1 MARHPYFILA
11 TVFFFFLG
19 SHPTSW
25 SGMEPSYEGS
35 KNPTLELISKLRA
48 FRITL
53 TTHNIKLNT
62 YIYLFLWKVKACNY
76 LQLHQ
81 NPFMSFTAPLWTS
94 KKQKL
99 NPRSPEKSSPIKDQ
113 TCLQN
118 MTIIYHRSLFCSK
131 ISSIIPVSN
140 QQINYNQL
148 VITSHEITVQ

>member
-1 MARHPYFILA
+1 
-11 TVFFFFLG
+11 
-19 SHPTSW
+19 
-25 SGMEPSYEGS
+25 MEPSYEGS

-131 ISSIIPVSN
+131 ISSIIPKYHSDESPCHGCSFVGICFFRRFVPSALEKPDLLPEPGCFLN
-140 QQINYNQL
+140 FR
-148 VITSHEITVQ
+148 S